1 MEKKIKTKDF
11 VLRPIGINDAKN
23 IYLFQQDAE
32 AKKNLAW
39 IPDSIERVKKDI
51 IAELKKKDRETL
63 VIDVEGQAVGE
74 ITLSMIIPNH
84 KGKLGFWIAKEYR
97 RKGIMTKAV
106 KLATD
111 YWFKKYRLKRI
122 YANTRKWN
130 KPSARVLE
138 KAGFKFEGLI
148 RKDVMKDGKYYDNLL
163 FAKIR

>member
-1 MEKKIKTKDF
+1 
-11 VLRPIGINDAKN
+11 
-23 IYLFQQDAE
+23 
-32 AKKNLAW
+32 
-39 IPDSIERVKKDI
+39 
-51 IAELKKKDRETL
+51 
-63 VIDVEGQAVGE
+63 E

>member
-1 MEKKIKTKDF
+1 MKKTIKTKEF
-11 VLRPIGINDAKN
+11 VLRPLHINDAEN

-51 IAELKKKDRETL
+51 IAEQKKKDRETL
-63 VIDVEGQAVGE
+63 AIDIDGQAVGE
-74 ITLSMIIPNH
+74 ITLSMIIPNY

-97 RKGIMTKAV
+97 GKGIMTKAV

-111 YWFKKYRLKRI
+111 YWFRKYNLRRI

-130 KPSARVLE
+130 KSSARVLE
-138 KAGFKFEGLI
+138 KSRFQA
-148 RKDVMKDGKYYDNLL
+148 
-163 FAKIR
+163 